1 MLTDQGNNIRI
12 IKLPETEEIKPGYY
26 VPVDSVVD
34 GTKKFDLSGLTT
46 AIEGKAD
53 ASEIEGLQEE
63 IASKAGPE
71 EIEALEIEIEGK
83 ASQDDLVTLSGT
95 VDQLEDDV
103 STAQDD
109 ITALQTAVEDL
120 QIIPDTSAAS
130 AGDFLSFDGTGLEWT
145 ELPDMKVQ
153 AGTDIKVEGNV
164 VSVNTNGTVAN
175 SADMSFVAGSGTY
188 ARGIGSVAFGINTS
202 AIGNRGAFAE
212 GEKTYAEY
220 DCHAEGWGT
229 SALATNSH
237 AEGQST
243 LANANCSH
251 TEGYGTSALNTNS
264 HAEGNTTTAAG
275 YTSHAEGFGTTANGN
290 YSHSE
295 GQSTIANGNT
305 SHAEGFNTTTNK
317 DGSHSEGAYT
327 YVNGD
332 YAHAEGFAS
341 SANGFASHV
350 EGGGFDSYRP
360 FTWHG
365 NIASGKSSHAE
376 GFGTSAIGD
385 YSHAE
390 GYMAIAQGIESHSEG
405 WGSNANGEY
414 SHAEGSMTSAVNYG
428 AHAEGNYTSADGEC
442 AHAEGYRTRASG
454 VNSHAEGYNTVA
466 NSNMAHAEGNS
477 SRATGD
483 NSHAEGMNT
492 FAGDLCDHVEG
503 MGGIADFGGLN
514 HIEGFQYHSY
524 ASMGPFSDY
533 YNSNKVKFPNAYN
546 MVLRDGY
553 GNTTMK
559 GTLFELV
566 KIFKEKFIVSCE
578 YGDYSAPG
586 VFHFTQNSFFKPELY
601 NILDVSLD
609 PNDNNLMVI
618 TIDGTIGSTGNG
630 SIMLYG
636 PTSIV
641 AVAGTGGPL
650 ASGQTLNT
658 FTISGSL
665 GFPGNGSENIRV
677 DNSFIGI
684 ELKYT
689 ESGESE
695 STEISKFIKIL
706 DIDYEA
712 STRTFTFTT
721 EDVVIP
727 EITSGTYGLS
737 LYVINPTYYGC
748 NHIEGQDN
756 AIINA
761 PNSHAEGFSNLII
774 QSCCHAEGSYNLVSK
789 ANAHAEGTHT
799 SAQGNASH
807 AEGSY
812 TVAQSNYSHAEG
824 YKSSVI
830 FAVGEDNYGS
840 HAEGLETSAYLT
852 GSHSEGYRTVAN
864 ADRAHA
870 EGCSSKATGS
880 NSHAEGYYTIA
891 NGGDSHSEGN
901 CTSAYSYQT
910 HAEGLRTYA
919 GATAAHSEGWDTSA
933 MAPGTHAEGKSTYV
947 YGTNAHAEGQYT
959 KATGNYSHVEGAETS
974 AFGSGGHAEGYKT
987 YSNSEYSHAEGNG
1000 SRAENSSSHAEGQN
1014 TVASAIASHAE
1025 GYNTRAAS
1033 SYAHAEGQNTK
1044 ASGTAAH
1051 AEGNGTIAAGGFS
1064 HAEGLN
1070 TKATGDCS
1078 HATGIGTEALAYAF
1092 ACGKYNEVNSNDLF
1106 TIGNGADAS
1115 NRNTCFKVDKD
1126 GKVWFIYNGVMTDLA
1141 TTVADKEDKVFV
1153 AEVNVTSYADID
1165 AAYNAGKTIVFKYQ
1179 PAPQGNPEAVY
1190 YIKNMQYIPYVGYM
1204 CGTINA
1210 TNCGYFIVCD
1220 TNNGQ
1225 TRWTVSSFAS
1235 MPEPGGNPTNGQL
1248 LSYNS
1253 RGNVWIDSP
1262 VPSSTAADSGKV
1274 LSVDSNGTA
1283 SWGNAVGFV
1292 KNVGQLTD
1300 SSQIVAYN
1308 LNNGF
1313 ATLSTSQSALTIV
1326 DVVGTDEIVNFAI
1339 EITPSVNC
1347 TLTIKKK
1354 VGSGGFVDLKHSVAA
1369 GNELVAGKTYQVTA
1383 VGNCW
1388 TLAEFE

>member
-1 MLTDQGNNIRI
+1 MLTDQGKNIRI
-12 IKLPETEEIKPGYY
+12 INLPETDEIKPGYS
-26 VPVDSVVD
+26 VPVDDEVD
-34 GTKKFDLSGLTT
+34 GTKKFDLFKLTT

-53 ASEIEGLQEE
+53 ATEIATEIEGLQEE
-63 IASKAGPE
+63 IASKAGSD
-71 EIEALEIEIEGK
+71 EIEALEAQIEEK
-83 ASQDDLVTLSGT
+83 ASQDDLDTLSDDLVTLSGDLDTLSGT
-95 VDQLEDDV
+95 VDQLNDDV
-103 STAQDD
+103 SAAQDD
-109 ITALQTAVEDL
+109 ISALQTAVEDIP
-120 QIIPDTSAAS
+120 IIPDTSTAS
-130 AGDFLSFDGTGLEWT
+130 AGDFLSFDGTSMEWT
-145 ELPDMKVQ
+145 EIPDTKVL
-153 AGTDIKVEGNV
+153 AGTDIKVEDNV
-164 VSVNTNGTVAN
+164 VSVNTNGT
-175 SADMSFVAGSGTY
+175 
-188 ARGIGSVAFGINTS
+188 
-202 AIGNRGAFAE
+202 
-212 GEKTYAEY
+212 
-220 DCHAEGWGT
+220 
-229 SALATNSH
+229 
-237 AEGQST
+237 
-243 LANANCSH
+243 
-251 TEGYGTSALNTNS
+251 
-264 HAEGNTTTAAG
+264 
-275 YTSHAEGFGTTANGN
+275 
-290 YSHSE
+290 
-295 GQSTIANGNT
+295 
-305 SHAEGFNTTTNK
+305 
-317 DGSHSEGAYT
+317 
-327 YVNGD
+327 
-332 YAHAEGFAS
+332 AS
-341 SANGFASHV
+341 
-350 EGGGFDSYRP
+350 
-360 FTWHG
+360 
-365 NIASGKSSHAE
+365 
-376 GFGTSAIGD
+376 
-385 YSHAE
+385 
-390 GYMAIAQGIESHSEG
+390 
-405 WGSNANGEY
+405 GEY
-414 SHAEGSMTSAVNYG
+414 SFVEGL
-428 AHAEGNYTSADGEC
+428 
-442 AHAEGYRTRASG
+442 
-454 VNSHAEGYNTVA
+454 
-466 NSNMAHAEGNS
+466 
-477 SRATGD
+477 
-483 NSHAEGMNT
+483 NT

-533 YNSNKVKFPNAYN
+533 YNSNKVKFPNVYN

-553 GNTTMK
+553 GNTSMK

-566 KIFKEKFIVSCE
+566 RIFKEKFIVSCE

-658 FTISGSL
+658 FTIGGSL
-665 GFPGNGSENIRV
+665 GFQGNGSENIRV

-695 STEISKFIKIL
+695 STEIGKFIKIL
-706 DIDYEA
+706 DIDYDA

-852 GSHSEGYRTVAN
+852 GSHSEGYKTIAN

-901 CTSAYSYQT
+901 YTSAYSYQT

-933 MAPGTHAEGKSTYV
+933 MAPGTHAEG
-947 YGTNAHAEGQYT
+947 
-959 KATGNYSHVEGAETS
+959 
-974 AFGSGGHAEGYKT
+974 
-987 YSNSEYSHAEGNG
+987 
-1000 SRAENSSSHAEGQN
+1000 
-1014 TVASAIASHAE
+1014 
-1025 GYNTRAAS
+1025 
-1033 SYAHAEGQNTK
+1033 
-1044 ASGTAAH
+1044 
-1051 AEGNGTIAAGGFS
+1051 NGTIAAGGFS

-1070 TKATGDCS
+1070 THAKGTAS
-1078 HATGIGTEALAYAF
+1078 HATGQGTEARAFAF
-1092 ACGKYNEVNSNDLF
+1092 ACGKYNVGNDDDVF
-1106 TIGNGADAS
+1106 TVGNGTDDS

-1126 GKVWFIYNGVMTDLA
+1126 GKVWFIYNGVLTDLA

-1179 PAPQGNPEAVY
+1179 PAPQANPGEVY
-1190 YIKNMQYIPYVGYM
+1190 YIKNMQYIPYIGYM

-1253 RGNVWIDSP
+1253 HGNVWIDSP

-1274 LSVDSNGTA
+1274 LMVASNGTA
-1283 SWGNAVGFV
+1283 GWGNAVGFV
-1292 KNVGQLTD
+1292 KNAGSLTD
-1300 SSQIVAYN
+1300 GATITATT

-1313 ATLSTSQSALTIV
+1313 ATLTTSQSALTIV
-1326 DVVGTDEIVNFAI
+1326 DVVDTNEIVNFAI
-1339 EITPSVNC
+1339 EIEPSVNC

-1354 VGSGGFVDLKHSVAA
+1354 VGTNSPVTLKHSVAA
-1369 GNELVAGKTYQVTA
+1369 GNTLEAGKTYQVTA

-1388 TLAEFE
+1388 TLAEFEA